1 MSRPSSATSHPHVLG
16 LRERRRQETL
26 LEINRAALD
35 LFELHGASA
44 TTVDEIARRAGVS
57 PSTFFRCYATK
68 EESVCAPD
76 REFES
81 EITAWLDSVAPE
93 DVDLDGIEAL
103 YERSLNRL
111 LNTSTDIKDRLLRT
125 RRLITSDDH
134 LRAAAFAADAIAVCR
149 ITEQV
154 ARKIAPVRPPS
165 YARLLVEA
173 GAVAS
178 RLAFDTWVTRVEGG
192 DDADL
197 VEIYR
202 ATRRELREIVAG

>member
-1 MSRPSSATSHPHVLG
+1 MGRPNSATSHPHALD
-16 LRERRRQETL
+16 LRERRRRETL

-35 LFELHGASA
+35 LFELHGAAA
-44 TTVDEIARRAGVS
+44 TTVDDIARRAGVS

-76 REFES
+76 REFET
-81 EITAWLDSVAPE
+81 EIAAWLDSVAPE
-93 DVDLDGIEAL
+93 EVGLNSIEAL

-111 LNTSTDIKDRLLRT
+111 LNTPTDVKDRLLRT
-125 RRLITSDDH
+125 RRLIASDDH
-134 LRAAAFAADAIAVCR
+134 LRVAAFATDAIVVCR

-154 ARKIAPVRPPS
+154 ARKIAPVRSSS
-165 YARLLVEA
+165 YARLMVEA

-178 RLAFDTWVTRVEGG
+178 RLAFDTWVTRVEAG